1 MANNSGASRR
11 EAMRLKAA
19 AEEARGRRNSRI
31 LWISLAAVAVAVVV
45 ILALVVSKAMTGPGP
60 ISQEQAPRAEQQ
72 TPPNA
77 TESNGIE
84 IKTQDVEP
92 ADDVPHLRI
101 YEDPQCP
108 GCAQTEGLFGPSVL
122 QLIDEGK
129 ITAEVI
135 TAHFLD
141 DALRNDASERAA
153 IAGAAADAVGKYR
166 EFHTV
171 MYENQPEEVKG
182 GPGYTDEQLRVD
194 FPALAGIEGE
204 DLTAFQK
211 LYDGRAFADFAS
223 DSDDQFVTDKISGT
237 PTYKV
242 GENKLEFVDDSRQ
255 PLIEPTAED
264 LLRAINEAN
273 A

>member
-1 MANNSGASRR
+1 MANNSGPSRR

-19 AEEARGRRNSRI
+19 AEEARGRRNGRI
-31 LWISLAAVAVAVVV
+31 LWISLAVVAVAVVV
-45 ILALVVSKAMTGPGP
+45 ILALVVSQSLNKEATPM
-60 ISQEQAPRAEQQ
+60 ADQQ

-77 TESNGIE
+77 TAINGIE
-84 IKTQDVEP
+84 IVTQDVEP
-92 ADDVPHLRI
+92 ADGVPHVKI

-108 GCAQTEGLFGPSVL
+108 GCARTEEIFGPSVL

-141 DALRNDASERAA
+141 DGLRNDASERAA
-153 IAGAAADAVGKYR
+153 MAGAAADVVGKYR

-171 MYENQPEEVKG
+171 MYANQPEEVAG
-182 GPGYTDEQLRVD
+182 GPGYTDQQLRVE
-194 FPALAGIEGE
+194 FPGLVGIEGE
-204 DLTAFQK
+204 DLATYQE
-211 LYDGRAFADFAS
+211 LYDGRAFADFADKS
-223 DSDDQFVTDKISGT
+223 DNQFTTDKISGT

-242 GENKLEFVDDSRQ
+242 GENKLEFSDDSGE
-255 PLIEPTAED
+255 LIIEPTPED